1 MILMKPMDLD
11 ELEKE
16 REKGKISPELIEA
29 YEAIAQLQETVI
41 RMEAKIKTLEGEK

>member
-1 MILMKPMDLD
+1 MILIKPMDLD

-16 REKGKISPELIEA
+16 RERGKISPELIEA
-29 YEAIAQLQETVI
+29 YEAIAQLQEMVT

>member
-1 MILMKPMDLD
+1 MILMKPMDLAD
-11 ELEKE
+11 MEQE

-29 YEAIAQLQETVI
+29 YEAIAQLQEMVT